1 MNRRGQPGRRACPPP
16 RNKEKPRTARAVIAG
31 VAGLI
36 GDNLAEH
43 LLAKDWEAHGTAR
56 KPQSVIHGV
65 RPVAADLLEP
75 ETLRSWPGT
84 AP

>member
-1 MNRRGQPGRRACPPP
+1 M
-16 RNKEKPRTARAVIAG
+16 TARAVIAG
-31 VAGLI
+31 VTGLI